1 MARDQVL
8 LPAAS
13 LACKAP
19 ARPKGS
25 AGEMGS
31 SRAALQL
38 ELRAASSSFRY
49 RVKEACACLGEADRS
64 DSRYHRAICVSF
76 GFAAPARPPAS

>member
-1 MARDQVL
+1 MSKDTRLPCLDMLVCCVGCEEQLRGACQEGLPRRTATEWWMARDQVL

-13 LACKAP
+13 MACKAP

-31 SRAALQL
+31 SRA
-38 ELRAASSSFRY
+38 RR
-49 RVKEACACLGEADRS
+49 C
-64 DSRYHRAICVSF
+64 SRGSC
-76 GFAAPARPPAS
+76 

>member
-1 MARDQVL
+1 MSKDTRLPWRDMLVLRGAVRAARRCLPSGAAQAHRYTEWWMARDHVW

-13 LACKAP
+13 MACKAP

-31 SRAALQL
+31 SRAGAVAEAAQL
-38 ELRAASSSFRY
+38 R
-49 RVKEACACLGEADRS
+49 
-64 DSRYHRAICVSF
+64 
-76 GFAAPARPPAS
+76 

>member
-13 LACKAP
+13 MACKAP

-25 AGEMGS
+25 AGEVGS
-31 SRAALQL
+31 SRAALQQ
-38 ELRAASSSFRY
+38 RQ
-49 RVKEACACLGEADRS
+49 RS
-64 DSRYHRAICVSF
+64 
-76 GFAAPARPPAS
+76 

>member
-1 MARDQVL
+1 MTTEWWMARDQVL

-13 LACKAP
+13 MACKAP

-31 SRAALQL
+31 SRAGAAAGAVTALDC
-38 ELRAASSSFRY
+38 F
-49 RVKEACACLGEADRS
+49 LG
-64 DSRYHRAICVSF
+64 
-76 GFAAPARPPAS
+76 

>member
-1 MARDQVL
+1 MHRYRCAAEWWLARDQVL

-13 LACKAP
+13 MACEAP

-31 SRAALQL
+31 SRAAL
-38 ELRAASSSFRY
+38 
-49 RVKEACACLGEADRS
+49 
-64 DSRYHRAICVSF
+64 
-76 GFAAPARPPAS
+76 

>member
-13 LACKAP
+13 MACKAP

-31 SRAALQL
+31 SRTALQ
-38 ELRAASSSFRY
+38 RGSASDCTRLFSRL
-49 RVKEACACLGEADRS
+49 KEA
-64 DSRYHRAICVSF
+64 
-76 GFAAPARPPAS
+76 

>member
-13 LACKAP
+13 MACKAP
-19 ARPKGS
+19 ARPEGS

-31 SRAALQL
+31 SRAGAAAAVSDVAVAGHFITLIYLLSQ
-38 ELRAASSSFRY
+38 ELSTKHDVDLA
-49 RVKEACACLGEADRS
+49 
-64 DSRYHRAICVSF
+64 VSQ
-76 GFAAPARPPAS
+76 